1 MKIWFFFAILFL
13 SATTGFS
20 QPTVASSHEFDL
32 YQKAGGGGVAAFK
45 TGYGSDADGS
55 QFFLPD
61 WQKGDVVLKNNTVFN
76 NGLLLTYDKVRQE
89 LFIKQGESS
98 EVLTGNKDDIE
109 TFSLHDGDKQYY
121 FISSSRYSD
130 TRPVVFY
137 QILTGDS
144 SKLTLLKY
152 TKGTFVKADNSDLM
166 KTRQGNVNDAFV
178 DKITYYIA
186 KENGLLE
193 ILVLK
198 SKALKKAFANLNI
211 NIEKYLNEHPGSV
224 DEDYLISMVAEL
236 NK

>member
-1 MKIWFFFAILFL
+1 MKISFLFAILFL
-13 SATTGFS
+13 FVTTGFS
-20 QPTVASSHEFDL
+20 QAPLTGGHEFDL
-32 YQKAGGGGVAAFK
+32 YQKSGGGGISAFK

-61 WQKGDVVLKNNTVFN
+61 WEKGDVVLKNNTVFN

-109 TFSLHDGDKQYY
+109 TFTLHDGDKQYH

-130 TRPVVFY
+130 SRPVVFY
-137 QILTGDS
+137 QILIADS

-178 DKITYYIA
+178 DKITYYIS
-186 KENGLLE
+186 KGNGHLE
-193 ILVLK
+193 TLVLK
-198 SKALKKAFANLNI
+198 SKALKKTFAELNI

-224 DEDYLISMVAEL
+224 DEDYLMLMVATL